1 SGRSADAMASS
12 GEVQRSLQAVAQG
25 LRWTYA
31 ILWQL
36 CPDQG
41 ALVWAE
47 GHYNGAIKTRKTVQ
61 PAVAQAQAQAP
72 AAEAADQARSR
83 QLRELFDSLAR
94 EAAAGGGPGF
104 RDVHG
109 CAQEARRPSAALAPE
124 DLTETEWFYLM
135 SASYSFPPGVGLPG
149 RAFARGGH
157 VWLSRANEV
166 DSKAFSRAILARSA
180 GIKTVVCIPIVDGV
194 LEIGTTEK
202 VEEDIGL
209 VQYAMAIF
217 MDQQETHMTPS
228 ICHSNQTSHIDQQS
242 FQTQGKTHT
251 GQPKPEPNKFTPEY
265 DDDEMEYDDNEIDTE
280 CASGSETNTGR
291 GHCRHGPPNIAS
303 NDDHATHN
311 VGRSSELMQ
320 VEMSERVRDGCSSN
334 LGDEIQMLMVCQN
347 SGDHSNLHG
356 QDEPWHFLYEELCS
370 GYPQSSAAGEDQA
383 MAENAHYAHTVSL
396 ILHRNNALRQSD
408 GPNTRSYLAVSHQSS
423 FSRWDAGIHGRAVAE
438 GTTRQKMLKSVLL
451 FFNAACNKPPG
462 DLRCDD
468 AGARREVDFG
478 ASHVMQERK
487 RREKLNERFI
497 VLRSLVPFVT
507 KMDKASILG
516 DTIEYVKQLTKRI
529 QDLES
534 SVARQQVHGDLL
546 VPKGSSER
554 RALMGMEGP
563 SSSSGS
569 SSSAPVAT
577 DVQVSIIESD
587 ALLELRCPDR
597 RGLLVTIMQ
606 ALQEQLRLEVTSVQA
621 SSDRGVLLAEMRA
634 KVREVHGR
642 RSSISQVKRAIHLI
656 ISSG

>member
-1 SGRSADAMASS
+1 AN
-12 GEVQRSLQAVAQG
+12 GEANTNL
-25 LRWTYA
+25 
-31 ILWQL
+31 
-36 CPDQG
+36 
-41 ALVWAE
+41 
-47 GHYNGAIKTRKTVQ
+47 YNSV
-61 PAVAQAQAQAP
+61 
-72 AAEAADQARSR
+72 
-83 QLRELFDSLAR
+83 
-94 EAAAGGGPGF
+94 
-104 RDVHG
+104 
-109 CAQEARRPSAALAPE
+109 
-124 DLTETEWFYLM
+124 
-135 SASYSFPPGVGLPG
+135 FPPSLSDDIFPLIWCITN
-149 RAFARGGH
+149 FGG
-157 VWLSRANEV
+157 NE
-166 DSKAFSRAILARSA
+166 LQSA

>member
-1 SGRSADAMASS
+1 MASS

-31 ILWQL
+31 LLWQL

-370 GYPQSSAAGEDQA
+370 GYPQSSGEDQA

>member
-1 SGRSADAMASS
+1 S
-12 GEVQRSLQAVAQG
+12 Q
-25 LRWTYA
+25 
-31 ILWQL
+31 
-36 CPDQG
+36 
-41 ALVWAE
+41 
-47 GHYNGAIKTRKTVQ
+47 
-61 PAVAQAQAQAP
+61 
-72 AAEAADQARSR
+72 
-83 QLRELFDSLAR
+83 
-94 EAAAGGGPGF
+94 
-104 RDVHG
+104 
-109 CAQEARRPSAALAPE
+109 
-124 DLTETEWFYLM
+124 
-135 SASYSFPPGVGLPG
+135 
-149 RAFARGGH
+149 
-157 VWLSRANEV
+157 
-166 DSKAFSRAILARSA
+166 
-180 GIKTVVCIPIVDGV
+180 TVVCIPIVDGV

-280 CASGSETNTGR
+280 CAS
-291 GHCRHGPPNIAS
+291 
-303 NDDHATHN
+303 
-311 VGRSSELMQ
+311 GRSSELMQ

-642 RSSISQVKRAIHLI
+642 RSSI
-656 ISSG
+656 

>member
-1 SGRSADAMASS
+1 MASS

-31 ILWQL
+31 LLWQL

-94 EAAAGGGPGF
+94 EAAAGGGTGF

-149 RAFARGGH
+149 RAFAKGGH

-180 GIKTVVCIPIVDGV
+180 GIKTVVCVPIIDGV

-202 VEEDIGL
+202 VEEEIGL

-217 MDQQETHMTPS
+217 MDQQEAHMIPS

-242 FQTQGKTHT
+242 FHTHT
-251 GQPKPEPNKFTPEY
+251 GQTKPEPNKFDPEY
-265 DDDEMEYDDNEIDTE
+265 EDDEMEYDDDEIDAG
-280 CASGSETNTGR
+280 CASGS
-291 GHCRHGPPNIAS
+291 AS
-303 NDDHATHN
+303 HDDHATHN
-311 VGRSSELMQ
+311 AGSSELMQ

-347 SGDHSNLHG
+347 GTRDHSNLHG

-370 GYPQSSAAGEDQA
+370 GYPQSSGIPAGEDQA
-383 MAENAHYAHTVSL
+383 MAENAHYAQTVSL
-396 ILHRNNALRQSD
+396 ILHRNNALRQAD
-408 GPNTRSYLAVSHQSS
+408 GLNARTYLVVSHQCS
-423 FSRWDAGIHGRAVAE
+423 FSRWDAGIHGRRVAQ
-438 GTTRQKMLKSVLL
+438 GTAQQKMLKSVLL
-451 FFNAACNKPPG
+451 FFNAACNKG
-462 DLRCDD
+462 DPRCDE

-497 VLRSLVPFVT
+497 ILRSLVPFVT

-516 DTIEYVKQLTKRI
+516 DTIEYVKQLTKRV

-546 VPKGSSER
+546 VSKGSSER
-554 RALMGMEGP
+554 RVLMGIEGP

-569 SSSAPVAT
+569 SSSTPIAT

-597 RGLLVTIMQ
+597 RGLLVAIMQ

-621 SSDRGVLLAEMRA
+621 SSDHGVLLAEMRA